1 MNVFPG
7 IAAIATLIGDPTRA
21 IMMTALMD
29 GRALTVSELGR
40 AAGVTVQTASGH
52 LQRLQEAGL
61 LSQEKQ
67 GRHRYYRL
75 SGQDVAELIE
85 GMMNVA
91 QRAGSKPARRVITGP
106 ADTALRQARVCYDH
120 LAGEQGVA
128 LLDALLAAGHLQ
140 GGAGLNVTAQ
150 GTQFFSGLGVDVDAL
165 ELGRR
170 PVCRTCLD
178 WSERRNH
185 LGGALGA
192 ALFIR
197 FLDLRWLKRRDGRV
211 LAFSPTG
218 LRDFTQAFGIAA
230 L

>member
-21 IMMTALMD
+21 IMMTSLMD

-40 AAGVTVQTASGH
+40 VAGVTVQTASGH
-52 LQRLQEAGL
+52 LQRLQETGL
-61 LSQEKQ
+61 LALEKQ

-75 SGQDVAELIE
+75 AGQDVAELIE

-91 QRAGSKPARRVITGP
+91 QRAGAGAAKRVATGP
-106 ADTALRQARVCYDH
+106 GDTALRHARVCYDH

-128 LLDALLAAGHLQ
+128 LLDGLLAAGHLQ

-150 GTQFFSGLGVDVDAL
+150 GTEFFNEFGVDVPTLAR
-165 ELGRR
+165 GRR

-192 ALFIR
+192 ALFTR
-197 FLDLRWLKRRDGRV
+197 FLELRWLNRRDGRA
-211 LAFSPTG
+211 LAFSPIG
-218 LRDFTQAFGIAA
+218 MRDFNRVFGP
-230 L
+230 